1 MQYVQG
7 FNVFKPRSKE
17 TPPCSSR
24 WYSDTEAR
32 HDRCGLVESG
42 ALGLR
47 SRDRRFDSET
57 PVLQLK
63 RFVGGG
69 VGGVGASISKPA
81 DPHDLCPHS
90 GADGRTAVYDQQV
103 TARGGDKKR
112 GHARTFP
119 RVRSTWRS
127 PPNTLSNWREPGS
140 RSLGRVKGSSRG

>member
-1 MQYVQG
+1 MSLNRGAKRRLRAAPVG
-7 FNVFKPRSKE
+7 TVTPRLTTVAVASWRAAHWACDPE
-17 TPPCSSR
+17 
-24 WYSDTEAR
+24 
-32 HDRCGLVESG
+32 VSG
-42 ALGLR
+42 
-47 SRDRRFDSET
+47 SIPT
-57 PVLQLK
+57 LQLK
-63 RFVGGG
+63 RFVEGGG
-69 VGGVGASISKPA
+69 GASISKPA